1 MNMHKISRFTRT
13 LAILVLGFVLCIP
26 LQADADGRFSARG
39 FHGNAAGGLTH
50 SRASGFRAPNAGSFR
65 TRSMSTDGQGNVAAG
80 SISSFRTPAGT
91 IGGRGGVTTRT
102 SDGTVNHQSG
112 MAVSGSMGSVQSQ
125 GDFSKA
131 SDGTVSG
138 SRNTNAQSQSGA
150 SYQGQTSYSTGSGLT
165 HTGTCTD
172 ANGNPVT
179 CPQR

>member
-1 MNMHKISRFTRT
+1 MKLQIISGFIAALT
-13 LAILVLGFVLCIP
+13 ILVFGFALCIP
-26 LQADADGRFSARG
+26 QQADAGGRFSARG

-50 SRASGFRAPNAGSFR
+50 SRISGFKAPNAGSFR
-65 TRSMSTDGQGNVAAG
+65 TRTMSTDGQGNLAAG
-80 SISSFRTPAGT
+80 SATAFKTPAGT
-91 IGGRGGVTTRT
+91 VGGRGGVATRT

-125 GDFSKA
+125 GGFSKA
-131 SDGTVSG
+131 SDGTVTG
-138 SRNTNAQSQSGA
+138 SRNTSVQAQSGA

-172 ANGNPVT
+172 AYGNQVA